1 MKQFFFRSKKNVQPQ
16 PAIDDRQIFFLHI
29 PKTAGI
35 SFTTFLCDHFDQAQ
49 ILKGTFWEVIRKQPI
64 SDLGQFRLVTGHIGY
79 EMAFYLNNPF
89 IVTIFR
95 HPVDR
100 LCSVYE
106 YLNQVFDLDPNK
118 VHPDPD
124 IDVLIQL
131 WKVVVRRPFN
141 QFLDSVEG
149 PAVAALLRNPQ
160 ARQLAQATP
169 YVLSDL
175 SDEQIFRLAKP
186 RFDKIDVVGYT
197 ERFADTV
204 AMTCR
209 KTGWELPPDFD
220 RYNQNITE
228 KRHVRDTIDKATRK
242 RIELMSEVDMELY
255 HLSKKRLLNDLRQ

>member
-1 MKQFFFRSKKNVQPQ
+1 MSETFECGDTGALVAYFTSPELSPQ
-16 PAIDDRQIFFLHI
+16 PTRASGLDSRIHVPLF
-29 PKTAGI
+29 
-35 SFTTFLCDHFDQAQ
+35 
-49 ILKGTFWEVIRKQPI
+49 V
-64 SDLGQFRLVTGHIGY
+64 
-79 EMAFYLNNPF
+79 
-89 IVTIFR
+89 
-95 HPVDR
+95 
-100 LCSVYE
+100 
-106 YLNQVFDLDPNK
+106 DPNK

-186 RFDKIDVVGYT
+186 RFDKIDVVGHT
-197 ERFADTV
+197 ESFAETV

-228 KRHVRDTIDKATRK
+228 KRPVRDTIDKATRK
-242 RIELMSEVDMELY
+242 RIELMSEVDIICPRNAFSMTCASDEFSAFL
-255 HLSKKRLLNDLRQ
+255 